1 MGAAAEGHWS
11 PLSLDGPRAQTVS
24 GMQEDTAQDVRVA
37 AQVEIAGTGFYFYR
51 VEFRLKERGSVPRGS
66 GGWNPGSSLEN
77 GGEEAEG
84 RREAWL
90 KEGRGGKS

>member
-24 GMQEDTAQDVRVA
+24 GMQEDTAQDVRVV

-51 VEFRLKERGSVPRGS
+51 VEFRLKERGVCSKRKWGMEPRVLIGK
-66 GGWNPGSSLEN
+66 W
-77 GGEEAEG
+77 G
-84 RREAWL
+84 RESRG
-90 KEGRGGKS
+90 KEKGVA